1 MSLDM
6 EPPDD
11 LEAEAEREAWERG
24 ARAGIRWLQSVV
36 GSIDVGG
43 SGGRDIPALD
53 TDPEEEGTCPDCSGE
68 LIAGLGEQQECRRC
82 GFRP

>member
-11 LEAEAEREAWERG
+11 LETTEEEEAWERG
-24 ARAGIRWLQSVV
+24 AEAGIRWLQSVV

-43 SGGRDIPALD
+43 PESRDIPALD
-53 TDPEEEGTCPDCSGE
+53 SDPAEDGTCPNCSGE
-68 LIAGLGEQQECRRC
+68 LIGGLGEQRECRRC
-82 GFRP
+82 GHRP